1 MATLAQD
8 QNVPGDQESQI
19 AAVLEYR
26 YGDGLVYLP
35 RNHPRLLNTLSRK
48 NGFIDAGGYMTRKGR
63 VLLAR
68 YYFSCISSLLTLLYF
83 LYKAL

>member
-35 RNHPRLLNTLSRK
+35 RNQPKTLYTLARK
-48 NGFIDAGGYMTRKGR
+48 NGFIDAEGYLTRKGR

-68 YYFSCISSLLTLLYF
+68 YHLS
-83 LYKAL
+83 

>member
-1 MATLAQD
+1 MARLAQD
-8 QNVPGDQESQI
+8 HNEPDDQESQI

-35 RNHPRLLNTLSRK
+35 RHQPKTLYTLARK
-48 NGFIDAGGYMTRKGR
+48 NGFINAEGYMTRKGR

-68 YYFSCISSLLTLLYF
+68 YHFS
-83 LYKAL
+83 